1 MALLKT
7 ISWKQRAKDRE
18 MDGFTTFGLYKLYEK
33 SLVWQVETFLN
44 QPTSKS
50 LKEELNLL
58 SYFQEICQMCVIT

>member
-1 MALLKT
+1 
-7 ISWKQRAKDRE
+7 
-18 MDGFTTFGLYKLYEK
+18 MDGFMTFGLYKLYEK

-44 QPTSKS
+44 QPTRKS

>member
-18 MDGFTTFGLYKLYEK
+18 MDGFMTFGLYKLYEK

-44 QPTSKS
+44 QPTRKS